1 MTRQT
6 GYHVGR
12 STTRLK
18 AWLTGDPPGPA
29 SSRTRIHL
37 RGGSYA
43 LRWARLVAGLALF
56 ALGLALMIRA
66 NLGLSAWDV
75 LHDALGK
82 LTPLTFGQVVVVVS
96 VLVLVIS
103 IALHVRPGP
112 GTLANALLVGVF
124 TDAILRLPFPVDV
137 AAGSVPPRLIVMVG
151 GVWGIALGSAL
162 YISANLGAGP
172 RDALMLGLAMR
183 IGSSVGA
190 ARTGIEAGVLIFGV
204 ILGGSV
210 GVGTAAFVILIG
222 PAINISFRFFGMQP
236 PREKPPFSFARWRA
250 QAVRSWA
257 RRGQIGSDSFERDPS
272 RHTGGRA

>member
-1 MTRQT
+1 MTKRS
-6 GYHVGR
+6 GYDVRR
-12 STTRLK
+12 SSARLK
-18 AWLTGDPPGPA
+18 AWLTGGPPGPA
-29 SSRTRIHL
+29 SSRTRSHL

-103 IALHVRPGP
+103 IAMRVRPGP

-222 PAINISFRFFGMQP
+222 PAINSSFRFVGMQP
-236 PREKPPFSFARWRA
+236 PREKPSFSFARWGT
-250 QAVRSWA
+250 QAVRPRA
-257 RRGQIGSDSFERDPS
+257 RRGQIGSDSFESDLS